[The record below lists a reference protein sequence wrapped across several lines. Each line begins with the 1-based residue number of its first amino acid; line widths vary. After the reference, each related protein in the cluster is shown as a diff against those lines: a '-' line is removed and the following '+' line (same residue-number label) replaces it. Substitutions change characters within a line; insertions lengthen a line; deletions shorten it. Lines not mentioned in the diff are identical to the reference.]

1 MDQHPLFLL
10 RHGQTEWSAEGR
22 HTGRTDLPLTAV
34 GERQAHAAGRT
45 YAMMHD
51 RSPVLVLSSPRRRAR
66 RTAEL
71 AGLHVD
77 EVTEELS
84 EWDYGEYEG
93 LTTAQIREHVPGWT
107 VWTHPLPGGESAEQ
121 VAARADRLLA
131 RVRQP
136 LTEGAVIMVGHGH
149 FGRVLI
155 ARWLD
160 LAPGAGAHFRFDPAS
175 VTVLGHERGAP
186 QIQHLNVPPS

>member
-45 YAMMHD
+45 YAMMND
-51 RSPVLVLSSPRRRAR
+51 RSPVLVLSSPRRRAL

-71 AGLHVD
+71 AGLRVD
-77 EVTEELS
+77 EATEELS
-84 EWDYGEYEG
+84 EWDYGDYEG
-93 LTTAQIREHVPGWT
+93 LTTPQIRERVPGWT
-107 VWTHPLPGGESAEQ
+107 VWSHQTPGGESAGE
-121 VAARADRLLA
+121 VGARADRILT
-131 RVRQP
+131 RVRDP
-136 LTEGAVIMVGHGH
+136 LTEGAVILVGHGH
-149 FGRVLI
+149 LSRVLI
-155 ARWLD
+155 ARWLG
-160 LAPGAGAHFRFDPAS
+160 LEPAAGVHFRFDPAS
-175 VTVLGHERGAP
+175 VTVLGHERGVP